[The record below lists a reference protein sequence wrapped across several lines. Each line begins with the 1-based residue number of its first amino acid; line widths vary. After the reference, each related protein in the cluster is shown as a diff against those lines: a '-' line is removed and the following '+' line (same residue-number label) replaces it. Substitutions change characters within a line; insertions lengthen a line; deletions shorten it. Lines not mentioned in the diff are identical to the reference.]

1 MATKDYYQILG
12 IPKSASQ
19 AEIKKAYR
27 KLAMKYHPDHNP
39 GDRNAEGRFKEVSE
53 AYAVLSDP
61 EKRKQYDMFGS
72 EGFQR
77 RFSQEE
83 IFRDFDFGSIF
94 REFGFGGGRGQNI
107 FTQFFG
113 GSGAGPSAFRGRGP
127 GMRGNRPPG
136 FGPAGSGFNKGQ
148 DLVYELSI
156 SLKDAF
162 KTTEKSI
169 TYQSG
174 GRQKT
179 VNVKV
184 PAGVAT
190 GKRLRLSGKGEPGP
204 HGGPAGDLFIQI
216 RVLEDPVFRREG
228 DDLYL
233 TREIRFSEA
242 VNGTEI
248 EVPTIDD
255 RTLKIK
261 VPPGTQPNAR
271 LRLKGHGMPRMN
283 GNGRGDCYVQ
293 TAVSVPRKLNRKQ
306 EEAVRELSE
315 VGL

>member
-1 MATKDYYQILG
+1 MADKDYYRTLG
-12 IPKSASQ
+12 ITKSASQ
-19 AEIKKAYR
+19 DEIKKAYR
-27 KLAMKYHPDHNP
+27 KLAMKYHPDKNP
-39 GDRNAEGRFKEVSE
+39 GDKNAEDRFKEVSE

-61 EKRKQYDMFGS
+61 EKRKQYDTFGS

-94 REFGFGGGRGQNI
+94 REFGFSGGRGQNI

-113 GSGAGPSAFRGRGP
+113 GPGSSSFRGRGP
-127 GMRGNRPPG
+127 AMRGNRPQG
-136 FGPAGSGFNKGQ
+136 FGTAGSGFNKGK
-148 DLVYELSI
+148 DLVYELSL
-156 SLKDAF
+156 SLKDAS
-162 KTTEKSI
+162 KTTEKTIS
-169 TYQSG
+169 YQSA
-174 GRQKT
+174 GRQEKI
-179 VNVKV
+179 NVKV
-184 PAGVAT
+184 PAGVDT

-204 HGGPAGDLFIQI
+204 HGGPAGDLYIQI
-216 RVLEDPVFRREG
+216 RILEDPVFRRQG

-233 TREIRFSEA
+233 TKEIRFSEA
-242 VNGTEI
+242 VKGTEI

-255 RTLKIK
+255 RTLKMK

-283 GNGRGDCYVQ
+283 GGGRGDCYVQ
-293 TAVSVPRKLNRKQ
+293 IAVSVPQKLDRKQ
-306 EEAVRELSE
+306 EEALRKLSE

>member
-1 MATKDYYQILG
+1 MADKDYYQILG
-12 IPKSASQ
+12 ISKSASQ
-19 AEIKKAYR
+19 DEIKKAYR
-27 KLAMKYHPDHNP
+27 KLAMKYHPDRNP
-39 GDRNAEGRFKEVSE
+39 GDRKAEDRFKEVSE

-72 EGFQR
+72 ENFQR
-77 RFSQEE
+77 KFSQEE

-94 REFGFGGGRGQNI
+94 REFGFGGGGRSQNI

-113 GSGAGPSAFRGRGP
+113 GPGASAFRGRGP
-127 GMRGNRPPG
+127 TMRRNHPHG
-136 FGPAGSGFNKGQ
+136 FGAQGSGFNKGQ
-148 DLVYELSI
+148 DLVYELSL
-156 SLKDAF
+156 SLRDAAE
-162 KTTEKSI
+162 TTEKTI

-174 GRQKT
+174 GRKEK

-184 PAGVAT
+184 PAGVNT

-204 HGGPAGDLFIQI
+204 NGGPAGDLFIQI
-216 RVLEDPVFRREG
+216 RVLEDPVFRRQG

-242 VNGTEI
+242 VKGTEI

-255 RTLKIK
+255 RTLKMK

-283 GNGRGDCYVQ
+283 GDGRGNCYVQ
-293 TAVSVPRKLNRKQ
+293 IAVSVPQKLNRKQ
-306 EEAVRELSE
+306 EEAVRKMSE